1 MLETLDVILSNP
13 SYKEVPAGPIHNGTL
28 NLCLNK
34 NNLFCLGLDLMKNEN
49 YLNHV
54 EIVVT
59 VRRCQ

>member
-49 YLNHV
+49 
-54 EIVVT
+54 
-59 VRRCQ
+59 